1 MKAADMCKKFRLKQ
15 MLQKKRQANCWAK
28 VWDGVANAE
37 QIAWAH
43 QWPLDVAW
51 LEEEERERKLRKENE
66 ASAEEDEEKV
76 EATDEEEEEEEDEEE
91 EDEEEEND
99 DVRLEPLRKFLE
111 EVTRAAAPADVV
123 RLKHLFADPAPD
135 PAPAPADD
143 ARLEPLPAAPD
154 PAPAPADDVRLESL
168 PPAARPDFDVSSMK
182 SYTKVSGGIGA
193 NPSNGP

>member
-1 MKAADMCKKFRLKQ
+1 MADRGLGLRGAGGGGLEKVPQQDQ
-15 MLQKKRQANCWAK
+15 MTTKVANWWAK
-28 VWDGVANAE
+28 DWDAE
-37 QIAWAH
+37 QIACAH

-51 LEEEERERKLRKENE
+51 LEEEESERKLRKGNE

-123 RLKHLFADPAPD
+123 RLNHLFADPTPD

-143 ARLEPLPAAPD
+143 ARLEPLLAAPD

-168 PPAARPDFDVSSMK
+168 PPAARLVLAVSSMK
-182 SYTKVSGGIGA
+182 SYTKV
-193 NPSNGP
+193 

>member
-1 MKAADMCKKFRLKQ
+1 MADRGLGLRGAGGGGLEKVPQQDQ
-15 MLQKKRQANCWAK
+15 MTTKVANWWAK
-28 VWDGVANAE
+28 DWDAE
-37 QIAWAH
+37 QIACAH

-51 LEEEERERKLRKENE
+51 LEEEESERKLRKENE
-66 ASAEEDEEKV
+66 ASAEEDEENAD
-76 EATDEEEEEEEDEEE
+76 ATDE
-91 EDEEEEND
+91 EEEEND

-123 RLKHLFADPAPD
+123 RLKHLFADPTPD

-143 ARLEPLPAAPD
+143 ARLEPLLAAPD

-182 SYTKVSGGIGA
+182 SYTKVSGGISA